1 MSDGFGPNNRY
12 SGVRRHPPV
21 LIQER
26 VGFEGDPAAV
36 WGRLSSVERI
46 PEFWHGTRSLQV
58 LGRASEGPG
67 REAVKARTKF
77 AFGGS
82 GEVEITV
89 DNPTMTL
96 TSNYTSG
103 PFVGVQVVKV
113 VGNAI
118 EARWDVNFRGV
129 FKLTS
134 SWTGGHFR
142 SGTFHALERLA
153 ASEAPGEK
161 VAQS

>member
-1 MSDGFGPNNRY
+1 M
-12 SGVRRHPPV
+12 
-21 LIQER
+21 LIEER
-26 VGFEGDPAAV
+26 VEFSGDPADV
-36 WGRLSSVERI
+36 WERLSDIGRI

-58 LGRASEGPG
+58 VGRDSKGAGKET
-67 REAVKARTKF
+67 VKARAKF

-82 GEVEITV
+82 GNVEITA
-89 DNPTMTL
+89 DDTTMTL

-103 PFVGVQVVKV
+103 PFKGIQVVKV

-118 EARWDVNFRGV
+118 EARWDVNFSGV

-134 SWTGGHFR
+134 GWTGGHFR
-142 SGTFHALERLA
+142 SGTLHALERL
-153 ASEAPGEK
+153 SGKEAPGQR

>member
-1 MSDGFGPNNRY
+1 M
-12 SGVRRHPPV
+12 

-26 VGFEGDPAAV
+26 VEFEGDPAAV
-36 WGRLSSVERI
+36 WERLKSVERI
-46 PEFWHGTRSLQV
+46 PEFWHGTQSLQV
-58 LGRASEGPG
+58 LGRETKGPG
-67 REAVKARTKF
+67 RETVKARTKF

-82 GEVEITV
+82 GEVEITA
-89 DNPTMTL
+89 DDATMTL
-96 TSNYTSG
+96 TSDYTSG
-103 PFVGVQVVKV
+103 PFRGVQVVKV

-118 EARWDVNFRGV
+118 EARWDVNFSGV

-142 SGTFHALERLA
+142 SGTLHALQRLSA
-153 ASEAPGEK
+153 KEAPDQR